1 MAIGKKVQLTEVE
14 MFASRKTLKE
24 ALDYFYKM
32 MDTVHDPA
40 SKMAVY
46 TGFMVVYNTL
56 AIHYEIHAIKKAEK
70 KTRDK

>member
-1 MAIGKKVQLTEVE
+1 MAIGKKVKLTEVE
-14 MFASRKTLKE
+14 MFASRETIEE

-32 MDTVHDPA
+32 MDSVHDRET
-40 SKMAVY
+40 KMAVY

-56 AIHYEIHAIKKAEK
+56 AIHYEIHAIKKAKK